1 MLLIRYVWCRLYKAQ
16 YEHRLCQRK
25 STSYNSSGN
34 STWVFFWFF
43 HSCYC
48 AIVNSSSLLQILLK
62 FKTHLQQV
70 FSAHSFYESQGNWL
84 EADIQGV
91 GNLFTDPQVLS
102 SDYCFGDSDLGL
114 CGMALFFDTF
124 RHNTVTSALGIPF
137 FPLLDRTWASFR
149 IWRRHFP
156 STRKWFFY

>member
-1 MLLIRYVWCRLYKAQ
+1 MYGAGFTKHNTNTGFVNKNL
-16 YEHRLCQRK
+16 HRITPQVIQPE
-25 STSYNSSGN
+25 Y
-34 STWVFFWFF
+34 FFGFF

-48 AIVNSSSLLQILLK
+48 AIVNSSFLLQILLK

-102 SDYCFGDSDLGL
+102 SDYCFGDGDLGL